1 MDPSFWPL
9 PSAPSPSG
17 LSISF
22 RGCHNPFQPYL
33 VHDKLWSLIV
43 GYVWVCQFD
52 SHIAMMQRMSVILWD
67 VSKSGKLFSSR
78 KQPSFE
84 VHLKQCQY
92 PKKPK
97 HGQATCLE
105 ISQKVGWEDQIIFH
119 NDQTFHA
126 PAACKENH
134 TMSACKPGCSM
145 SVQEV
150 TPPTEHPDELELVK
164 CHKYFRQVHT
174 VTFDQSH
181 KNI

>member
-1 MDPSFWPL
+1 MYGFVSLTHTLPWCRESQSFYGM
-9 PSAPSPSG
+9 SP
-17 LSISF
+17 
-22 RGCHNPFQPYL
+22 NQA
-33 VHDKLWSLIV
+33 SLIKSLRIIF
-43 GYVWVCQFD
+43 GYPHLKKKPILD
-52 SHIAMMQRMSVILWD
+52 S
-67 VSKSGKLFSSR
+67 LFSSR